1 MTGFMASAK
10 KYILLLMCVFVLQAK
25 AQIKHAIYIQAEDK
39 KPFYVTVNGHAKNST
54 ESGYIILSQ
63 ITDTLYPVIIGSASN
78 DFPEQKFVVNINNSD
93 WEFSFRK
100 RADNEYELLDMIH
113 STVLNIYK
121 ESVVKAAEVAVVP
134 PPVQDSAQ
142 QKINVK
148 ADTLAVVVKDTPAIA
163 SNYVQDSAQQKS
175 VAIIEPD
182 TIVAKP
188 EVVKDT
194 IAATQIQQVNGKKE
208 GGAVVPP
215 ASKIQSSIQPAT
227 GYYKVSKIF
236 ERVSPQGVDLIY
248 VDERKPKFDTIAIFI
263 PAAIQGA
270 IESERLKKVA
280 EPVKPKP
287 VTITPTPEQK
297 TVAPVVTKQ
306 RCTNIASDD
315 DFLSLRKQMA
325 SANNE
330 EEMLATAKNS
340 FAGKCFSVAQI
351 KNLSVL
357 FLNEKN
363 KFGFFQIA
371 KPAASDSKDF
381 YKLINQFTQPDLIEK
396 FAALI
401 QQ

>member
-25 AQIKHAIYIQAEDK
+25 AQIKHAIYIQTEDK
-39 KPFYVTVNGHAKNST
+39 KPFYVTVNEQTKNST

-63 ITDTLYPVIIGSASN
+63 IADTLYPITIGSSSN
-78 DFPEQKFVVNINNSD
+78 DFPEQKFVVNMNNSD

-100 RADNEYELLDMIH
+100 DANNEYELFDMIH

-121 ESVVKAAEVAVVP
+121 APVAKPVEVAVVSIP
-134 PPVQDSAQ
+134 TQDSAQ
-142 QKINVK
+142 QKAVVK
-148 ADTLAVVVKDTPAIA
+148 VDSLAVVAKDTVAIT
-163 SNYVQDSAQQKS
+163 SNQVQDSTQQKP
-175 VAIIEPD
+175 VTIVEAD
-182 TIVAKP
+182 TTVAKP
-188 EVVKDT
+188 EMVKDT
-194 IAATQIQQVNGKKE
+194 TVATQPQQVSEKKQIE
-208 GGAVVPP
+208 VAAPS
-215 ASKIQSSIQPAT
+215 SKTQPNNQQTT

-236 ERVSPQGVDLIY
+236 EHVSAQGVDLIY
-248 VDERKPKFDTIAIFI
+248 VDERKPKFDTVAIFI
-263 PAAIQGA
+263 PAAQGGTA
-270 IESERLKKVA
+270 ENERLKKVA

-287 VTITPTPEQK
+287 ATITPTPEQK
-297 TVAPVVTKQ
+297 TVAPVVTTKQ
-306 RCTNIASDD
+306 HCANIASDD

-330 EEMLATAKNS
+330 EEMLVTAKSN
-340 FAGKCFSVAQI
+340 FADKCFSVAQI

-371 KPAASDSKDF
+371 KPATSDSQNF
-381 YKLINQFTQPDLIEK
+381 YKLINQLTQPDLIEK